1 MIRPQAP
8 TSTARPSASLVKA
21 LRSSVSWCRAI
32 AGRGVTPSQKN
43 APKIWNS
50 TSLTLVSLM
59 VLTTISA
66 TGCQSWSPASQIK
79 QCQMESDRLLAEF
92 RAQKKRADDLETK
105 YQESQSRLAEAEKH
119 LARMQNGSGRTSGVL
134 ADRSSTSNRSNS
146 NTSALEASR
155 GFNSTTPLG
164 ASNALQRNEANSD
177 SDIQWRPQGAP
188 IR

>member
-8 TSTARPSASLVKA
+8 TWIARPSASLVKA
-21 LRSSVSWCRAI
+21 LRLSRSRYRAN
-32 AGRGVTPSQKN
+32 AGRSFIHLKKDTQQVRN
-43 APKIWNS
+43 FA
-50 TSLTLVSLM
+50 SLTLVSVV
-59 VLTTISA
+59 VLTLVSTS
-66 TGCQSWSPASQIK
+66 GCQSWSPASQIK

-92 RAQKKRADDLETK
+92 RAQKKRADELDSK

-119 LARMQNGSGRTSGVL
+119 LARLQNGSGRNNGVL
-134 ADRSSTSNRSNS
+134 ADRSSTSNRP

-164 ASNALQRNEANSD
+164 ASNAQQRDETNSD

-188 IR
+188 LR